1 VNCKAVG
8 VKDSTLMLIIS
19 RRSAAICV
27 MVGII
32 RFS

>member
-1 VNCKAVG
+1 

>member
-1 VNCKAVG
+1 

-19 RRSAAICV
+19 RRNAAICV

>member
-1 VNCKAVG
+1 

-19 RRSAAICV
+19 RRTAAICV

>member
-1 VNCKAVG
+1 VG

-27 MVGII
+27 MTAII